1 MLQVQQSLLPPSV
14 VDNLSRAGVEEML
27 GHLPGK
33 LIVLELS
40 ELAVCLQVCFGLLG
54 VMSNLRQSMKER
66 KDHVDRQVPSPAKTH
81 KSGAR
86 AAAAGNSQSG
96 CEQGGL
102 PGGGRITQPL
112 HQPGFKKAGNQPR
125 RSEAA
130 PPKEL

>member
-66 KDHVDRQVPSPAKTH
+66 KDHVDRQVPS
-81 KSGAR
+81 R
-86 AAAAGNSQSG
+86 
-96 CEQGGL
+96 C
-102 PGGGRITQPL
+102 
-112 HQPGFKKAGNQPR
+112 
-125 RSEAA
+125 
-130 PPKEL
+130 